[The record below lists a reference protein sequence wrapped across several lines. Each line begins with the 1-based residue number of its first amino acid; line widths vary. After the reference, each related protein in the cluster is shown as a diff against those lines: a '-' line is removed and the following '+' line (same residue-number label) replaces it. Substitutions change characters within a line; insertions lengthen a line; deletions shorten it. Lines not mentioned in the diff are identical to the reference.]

1 MTTTHVLIVNNGS
14 LVHHSLLINHIENM
28 YTNEEKIIVIMS
40 EFFSLASIPLN
51 EIMIRYLKNKP
62 PGMQTFLDRILV
74 DTHRSYQILSFVL
87 HVIFSLALCL
97 APFHQIL
104 GKICMLFSHSYT

>member
-1 MTTTHVLIVNNGS
+1 
-14 LVHHSLLINHIENM
+14 M
-28 YTNEEKIIVIMS
+28 YSKVEIIIIVIS
-40 EFFSLASIPLN
+40 ELLGLASIPIN

-104 GKICMLFSHSYT
+104 GKICMLFSHFYTLKYFFCSEKRKVRGQKAINF